1 MRFWGECV
9 CVMVRRF
16 EQVPLLLPEC
26 PQLYYI
32 QETLHMVFREN
43 CGKEFHSETSSTTQ
57 NDDISRIE
65 YTRHHHLQSTLCCAL
80 QTQIHANTFALVC
93 IYYIRI
99 RMYNAMAK
107 GIYFKCARYTHCAE
121 QKTAPAICLRIAS
134 FSWAGTLRAYKPTHT
149 QHPVTA
155 YSKWRNRKRQQ
166 KQCAPH
172 NRWIQQSRKLSL
184 THTVSYTRRPER
196 NKMQLT
202 RSTLLRWI
210 SSQPPERFPP
220 PQANCLNFFNNNF
233 V

>member
-134 FSWAGTLRAYKPTHT
+134 FSWAGTLRAYNAHT
-149 QHPVTA
+149 PST
-155 YSKWRNRKRQQ
+155 
-166 KQCAPH
+166 
-172 NRWIQQSRKLSL
+172 QSRHIANDETGRDNKSNVR
-184 THTVSYTRRPER
+184 HTTGEFNSQENSRSHTPCRIHDGR
-196 NKMQLT
+196 NEIKCSSHEALCFGGSRASH
-202 RSTLLRWI
+202 RSGFRLLKRI
-210 SSQPPERFPP
+210 
-220 PQANCLNFFNNNF
+220 A
-233 V
+233 